1 MFGLPALR
9 KRRRSRSQFSIAGNQ
24 ARDARDWAGAA
35 DQYRRHLLLRPEDG
49 PIWIQ
54 LGHML
59 KEAGRRPDALLAYER
74 ALELHPGD
82 PDLLLH
88 LGHALLAAGNPRIG
102 TERLRAAAVAGS
114 VQARRDLYTLLG
126 ENVAGDS
133 PRGEPAPAPLLA
145 DIGRLTPGLR
155 PIDAQD
161 VTIEGKDR
169 LKAQSHDP
177 WILFEWAEG
186 TQPTTS
192 MALLTIQ
199 MQALDSKTPPIAQI
213 YVDCGKGFDERDS
226 THFAFSADGRAT
238 ILLVNPASL
247 RRIRFDPDERPGLL
261 TPPRITV
268 TPLPDLPA
276 IEDAVR
282 RDAPA
287 DIDMDRLLGLL
298 RATVTRDETQ
308 PQLPSHALALG
319 FDLARAIN
327 FSHDYRHWLARNG
340 SPRPADYDR
349 MAAMAADFPIRP
361 RFSFVIPTYNT
372 PPRLL
377 AECLDSLLAQNW
389 ADFEV
394 CVADDKSPD
403 PQVVRILAD
412 YAARD
417 ARVRFVVRPFN
428 GHISAASNSALKLAT
443 GDFIVLVDH
452 DDLLPDYALF
462 VLAYYINRHPQADI
476 FYSDEDKVT
485 VDGHRVQPYFKSDF
499 NRFLMYGHNMVS
511 HLGVYRRS
519 LVERVGGFRLGLEG
533 SQDYDLTL
541 RCLEA
546 AGPDSIVHIPHILY
560 HWRII
565 PGSTAMSVDQK
576 GYAVVAAQHAIN
588 GHFERTGLP
597 LRSVEG
603 FAAGC
608 ASVKPTRTFET
619 PVSIIIPTRNGLDLL
634 KPCLDAIFTHD
645 TTGTELLIV
654 DNGSDDPATLAWFEE
669 VTERHG
675 VRVLTDPG
683 NFNFSRINN
692 LAAEAATGKILCFLN
707 NDTEIVSGDW
717 LNRART
723 FLSLPEIGAVG
734 ARLLFP
740 DGTLQ
745 HFGIALGMGTHRVA
759 GIPHLGLDGHL
770 PGYLG
775 KARLLQEVSAITA
788 ACLFVRRADFLAVG
802 GFEEELRVAYND
814 VDLCLKIGAKGLK
827 ILVDPDITLIHKES
841 RTRGSDKHGERAQR
855 LDEEAAWMRRRW
867 AKVLDHDPH
876 YSPNIDLARI
886 DFAYAADPRVP
897 WPWQDTGQN
906 IG

>member
-1 MFGLPALR
+1 MFGLTLLR
-9 KRRRSRSQFSIAGNQ
+9 KRGRRRSRFSIAGNQ

-35 DQYRRHLLLRPEDG
+35 DQYRRHLLLSPEDG

-59 KEAGRRPDALLAYER
+59 KEAGRRPDALLAYQR
-74 ALELHPGD
+74 ALELQPGN

-88 LGHALLAAGNPRIG
+88 LGHALLAAGNPQTG
-102 TERLRAAAVAGS
+102 TERLREAAVAGS
-114 VQARRDLYTLLG
+114 AQARRDLYTLFG

-133 PRGEPAPAPLLA
+133 PRGNPAPAPLLA
-145 DIGRLTPGLR
+145 DLSHQTPGLVAT
-155 PIDAQD
+155 DAHD
-161 VTIEGKDR
+161 VTIEGKER
-169 LKAQSHDP
+169 LRTHSHDP
-177 WILFEWAEG
+177 WILFEWADG
-186 TQPTTS
+186 AQPATP
-192 MALLTIQ
+192 MALMTIE
-199 MQALDSKTPPIAQI
+199 MTALDSKAPPVAQI
-213 YVDCGKGFDERDS
+213 YVDCGQGFNERDS

-238 ILLVNPASL
+238 ILLVDPARL
-247 RRIRFDPDERPGLL
+247 RRIRFDPDERPGRL
-261 TPPRITV
+261 TLPRITI
-268 TPLPDLPA
+268 TSLPDLSA
-276 IEDAVR
+276 IEAVVR

-287 DIDMDRLLGLL
+287 DVDMDRLLALL
-298 RATVTRDETQ
+298 RATVAGDETQ

-340 SPRPADYDR
+340 APRPADYDR
-349 MAAMAADFPIRP
+349 MAAMAADFAIRP
-361 RFSFVIPTYNT
+361 RFSFVIPVYNT

-377 AECLDSLLAQNW
+377 RECIDSLLAQTWTN
-389 ADFEV
+389 FEI
-394 CVADDKSPD
+394 CVADDHTPD
-403 PQVVRILAD
+403 PQIVAILAD

-417 ARVRFVVRPFN
+417 SRVRFVARSFN
-428 GHISAASNSALKLAT
+428 GHISAASNSALTLAT
-443 GDFIVLVDH
+443 GEFIVLVDH

-462 VLAYYINRHPQADI
+462 VLAFYINRHPNADI

-485 VDGHRVQPYFKSDF
+485 LEGYRMQPYFKGDF

-511 HLGVYRRS
+511 HLGVYNRS
-519 LVERVGGFRLGLEG
+519 LVEQVGGFRLGLEG

-546 AGPDSIVHIPHILY
+546 TGPDSIVHIPHILY

-565 PGSTAMSVDQK
+565 PGSTAMSADQK

-603 FAAGC
+603 FAPGC
-608 ASVKPTRTFET
+608 TGVKPSRMFDTSI
-619 PVSIIIPTRNGLDLL
+619 SIIIPTRNGLDLL
-634 KPCLDAIFTHD
+634 QPCLASILARD
-645 TTGTELLIV
+645 TAKTEILIV

-669 VTERHG
+669 VAERHG
-675 VRVLTDPG
+675 VRILSDPG
-683 NFNFSRINN
+683 DFNFSRINN
-692 LAAEAATGKILCFLN
+692 MAAEAATGEILCFLN

-745 HFGIALGMGTHRVA
+745 HFGIALGMGAHRVA

-775 KARLLQEVSAITA
+775 KARLLQEVSAVTA

-802 GFEEELRVAYND
+802 GFEEDLRVAYND

-827 ILVDPDITLIHKES
+827 ILADPDITLIHKES
-841 RTRGSDKHGERAQR
+841 RTRGSDEHGERAKR

-867 AKVLDHDPH
+867 ADVLDRDPH
-876 YSPNIDLARI
+876 YSPNIDLGRI

-897 WPWQDTGQN
+897 WPWAEGPGDA
-906 IG
+906 